1 MSYEYFL
8 KINKLIYNLLCFP
21 QGVMS
26 IIVPNTLGV
35 KKFP

>member
-1 MSYEYFL
+1 MSYEYLFN
-8 KINKLIYNLLCFP
+8 INKLIYNLLCFP